1 MIKNK
6 IGNLMNKSENLG
18 KSKRIFYYDVLRAIA
33 IIGIVFCHVSVFF
46 VTRDINSQN
55 LYISAFFD
63 CFREFSI
70 PIFVMLSGALLIGK
84 KDTLTKFFKKRLSRL
99 FIPFLFWVLIY
110 IIYTNIHVYHGFSL
124 SNAIGIFFGKSGT
137 IGVHLWFVW
146 MIIIAYVGIFII
158 NKIIQMEESKINDFT
173 KKFIAILAVIS
184 VIYIGICH
192 FTSFNPYNS
201 KLIYYLSFL
210 AYIVIGYFLA
220 KSDFLERRID
230 RKYLITITAI
240 LFVGTYL
247 WYIFGFVVPRSHLV
261 HKFVALSYFNLKI
274 LFMSANA
281 FLLFKYLSKTKHF
294 EDMENKALGNAFTTI
309 SNYSYGIYLVHYLVL
324 YDLKMNLIKVINFSN
339 GHPLIW
345 IPVLVILTTA
355 ISLIILAIFD
365 KIPYLDKV
373 TGKK

>member
-1 MIKNK
+1 
-6 IGNLMNKSENLG
+6 
-18 KSKRIFYYDVLRAIA
+18 
-33 IIGIVFCHVSVFF
+33 
-46 VTRDINSQN
+46 
-55 LYISAFFD
+55 
-63 CFREFSI
+63 
-70 PIFVMLSGALLIGK
+70 
-84 KDTLTKFFKKRLSRL
+84 
-99 FIPFLFWVLIY
+99 
-110 IIYTNIHVYHGFSL
+110 
-124 SNAIGIFFGKSGT
+124 
-137 IGVHLWFVW
+137 
-146 MIIIAYVGIFII
+146 
-158 NKIIQMEESKINDFT
+158 MEESKINDFSE
-173 KKFIAILAVIS
+173 KFIAILAVIS

-247 WYIFGFVVPRSHLV
+247 WYIFGFVVPRSHLA

>member
-1 MIKNK
+1 MN
-6 IGNLMNKSENLG
+6 MNKKNDLSKN

-46 VTRDINSQN
+46 VSREINSSN

-110 IIYTNIHVYHGFSL
+110 IIYTSIHIYNGFNL
-124 SNAIGIFFGKSGT
+124 SNAIDIFFGSSGT

-158 NKIIQMEESKINDFT
+158 NKVIQTEENKINNFT
-173 KKFIAILAVIS
+173 KKFITILAIIS
-184 VIYIGICH
+184 VIYIGICNL
-192 FTSFNPYNS
+192 TSFNPYNS

-220 KSDFLERRID
+220 KCDFLEKRID
-230 RKYLITITAI
+230 RKYLIIITAL
-240 LFVGTYL
+240 LFTGTYF
-247 WYIFGFVVPRSHLV
+247 WYIFCFVVPRSHLV

-274 LFMSANA
+274 LFMSLNA

-294 EDMENKALGNAFTTI
+294 RDLENKAIGKAFTLI
-309 SNYSYGIYLVHYLVL
+309 SNYSYGIYLAHYLIL
-324 YDLKMNLIKVINFSN
+324 YDLKMNLIRHINFSN
-339 GHPLIW
+339 GNPLIW
-345 IPVLVILTTA
+345 IPILVILTTV
-355 ISLIILAIFD
+355 ISLIILAILD